1 MTAVRKKAP
10 TRGSKPGER
19 RGGRQKGTPNKSTA
33 EIKAIARE
41 YGEAAVRRLAEKAG
55 LLEHEGIVP
64 ADTDAAQIAAIKELL
79 DRGYGKATQPI
90 SGDDDAPPLKAIRI
104 ELV

>member
-1 MTAVRKKAP
+1 MVGRPKGIPKT
-10 TRGSKPGER
+10 
-19 RGGRQKGTPNKSTA
+19 GGRQKGTPNKSTA
-33 EIKAIARE
+33 QIKELARE
-41 YGEAAVRRLAEKAG
+41 YGPAAIERLAEKAG
-55 LLEHEGIVP
+55 LLEHLGKMP

-90 SGDDDAPPLKAIRI
+90 SGDEEAPPLRVVKI